1 MACPETT
8 EIVEADAEQD
18 AKNKTYPMMADRIEA
33 KTPVVEDE
41 SANDALQEIVGKTHL
56 TYALK
61 A

>member
-1 MACPETT
+1 
-8 EIVEADAEQD
+8 
-18 AKNKTYPMMADRIEA
+18 MMADRIES
-33 KTPVVEDE
+33 KPPVVEDE

>member
-1 MACPETT
+1 
-8 EIVEADAEQD
+8 
-18 AKNKTYPMMADRIEA
+18 MMADRIEA

-61 A
+61 ARDGFTRTYSVI